1 MSPGWF
7 CDGLVLLGSSVC
19 SGLLGLF
26 GFVVSFFGLAGF
38 SFTGFGGGFPFSGFF
53 AGNFEASL
61 MFVPSVSYKHNTCL
75 TQQIS
80 SEKII

>member
-19 SGLLGLF
+19 SGLPGLF
-26 GFVVSFFGLAGF
+26 GFAVSFFGLAGF

-61 MFVPSVSYKHNTCL
+61 IFVPSVSYKHNTCL
-75 TQQIS
+75 SQQMLEIS
-80 SEKII
+80 S